1 MVLNMTKII
10 IKYCRMKT
18 LLTIFVLFFSSTVVA
33 ENISD
38 LQIDGISLGDN
49 LVEKYTMDEILKYQK
64 NYYPKTKFKQS
75 DFFPKNMNSEYD
87 QISIGYKIENK
98 KYIVYDVGGA
108 ILFENNIDD
117 CYAKKKEISNSLSEL
132 LKDDNWQINIYEDQY
147 GSYDS
152 QYLILDTGEYVVVEC
167 YNWNSDTEK
176 DFNWV
181 DNLQVRVSS
190 PEWEAMKISQE

>member
-1 MVLNMTKII
+1 MKILLALFI
-10 IKYCRMKT
+10 LFLFLFGCERNYIKDFK
-18 LLTIFVLFFSSTVVA
+18 
-33 ENISD
+33 
-38 LQIDGISLGDN
+38 IDGISLGDN

-98 KYIVYDVGGA
+98 KYIVHDVGGA
-108 ILFENNIDD
+108 ILFKNNIDD
-117 CYAKKKEISNSLSEL
+117 CYAKKKEISNSLSKL

-167 YNWNSDTEK
+167 YNWNSNTEK
-176 DFNWV
+176 DLNWV

>member
-1 MVLNMTKII
+1 
-10 IKYCRMKT
+10 
-18 LLTIFVLFFSSTVVA
+18 
-33 ENISD
+33 
-38 LQIDGISLGDN
+38 
-49 LVEKYTMDEILKYQK
+49 
-64 NYYPKTKFKQS
+64 
-75 DFFPKNMNSEYD
+75 SEYD

-98 KYIVYDVGGA
+98 KYIVHDVGGA
-108 ILFENNIDD
+108 ILFKNNIDD
-117 CYAKKKEISNSLSEL
+117 CYAKKKEISNSLSKL

-167 YNWNSDTEK
+167 YNWNSNTEK
-176 DFNWV
+176 DLNWV